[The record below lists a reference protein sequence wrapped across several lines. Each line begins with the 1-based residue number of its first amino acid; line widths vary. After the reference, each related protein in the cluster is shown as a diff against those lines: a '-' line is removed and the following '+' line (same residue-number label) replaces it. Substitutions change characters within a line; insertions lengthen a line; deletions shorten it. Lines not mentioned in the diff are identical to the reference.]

1 VTAAFLALAS
11 VCALRGVWS
20 PCGLSMLSTITP
32 IAERARRHRYWR
44 SAAWFF
50 AGATLGGAT
59 LGAAMACGALLSRAA
74 GIAPAARI
82 GVAVTAT
89 AVCLAADARLF
100 GLRLPERPRQ
110 VDATW
115 VTRFRPWAY
124 ASGFGWQ
131 LGTGVATYVMTNA
144 TYAVILVGMVAL
156 APATALEVGVVYG
169 VCRGATILVG
179 APATSPV
186 RLQALH
192 RWLAASDRA
201 SVAVTVAVQLGFLAV
216 CVANLGARPLV
227 ALGGGCTVLLLVA
240 CVVRLRSRSPRV
252 PIGLS

>member
-1 VTAAFLALAS
+1 
-11 VCALRGVWS
+11 
-20 PCGLSMLSTITP
+20 MLSTITP
-32 IAERARRHRYWR
+32 IAERARRHRYWL
-44 SAAWFF
+44 SAAWFL

-59 LGAAMACGALLSRAA
+59 LGAAMACGALVSRAA
-74 GIAPAARI
+74 GVAPAARI
-82 GVAVTAT
+82 GVAVTVT
-89 AVCLAADARLF
+89 AFCLAADARLF

-124 ASGFGWQ
+124 SGGFGWQ
-131 LGTGVATYVMTNA
+131 LGTGVTTYVMTNA

-156 APATALEVGVVYG
+156 PPATALEVGVVYG

-179 APATSPV
+179 APVTSPA

-192 RWLAASDRA
+192 RRLAACARA
-201 SVAVTVAVQLGFLAV
+201 SVAVTMAVQLGFLAY
-216 CVANLGARPLV
+216 CVAHLGGRALV
-227 ALGGGCTVLLLVA
+227 ALGAGCSVLLLVA
-240 CVVRLRSRSPRV
+240 CVVRLRVLSPRI